1 MRTVVVTAFFLAVT
15 TSLSAQDR
23 KYVMWYSPSKA
34 TDVYGVMLNFFPRE
48 VGDFPDYSVYGVE
61 LDLNPLGLFTSML
74 MVFEALDPELHQPD
88 GTVEGLEKYP
98 PAYVK
103 KIYGLQVGTM
113 YAAGESII
121 YGLDISLWSFESTV
135 NGASISG
142 VMNKQYI
149 VNGLTVATLGNH
161 NISCHGVQIG
171 LINTCSDL
179 QGVQF
184 GLWNVNQRRK
194 LPLINWNFKRTVKK

>member
-48 VGDFPDYSVYGVE
+48 VGDFPNYSVYGVE
-61 LDLNPLGLFTSML
+61 LDLNPLGFFSSIYIAVSGLFEPTMY
-74 MVFEALDPELHQPD
+74 QPNDDYWD
-88 GTVEGLEKYP
+88 GIDSSDYEKT
-98 PAYVK
+98 
-103 KIYGLQVGTM
+103 IYGLHITSFDIEP
-113 YAAGESII
+113 YII
-121 YGLDISLWSFESTV
+121 NGLDITLAGSFFSV
-135 NGASISG
+135 INGASISLLI
-142 VMNKQYI
+142 NKQDA
-149 VNGLTVATLGNH
+149 VSGLTIAPVGNH
-161 NISCHGVQIG
+161 NIYCRGVQIG

-179 QGVQF
+179 KGFQI

-194 LPLINWNFKRTVKK
+194 LPLINWNFK